1 MGFSH
6 LALMAI
12 FLSSEIQFRR
22 KNRSL
27 WIGGRSLEGAELQ
40 ELALPLP
47 SVPAFIL
54 ETGSELV
61 LGKC

>member
-1 MGFSH
+1 
-6 LALMAI
+6 MAI

-27 WIGGRSLEGAELQ
+27 WMGGRGLEGAELQ